1 MRKWRHESVLDLY
14 NLILALLLFVSPL
27 FLARASGTA
36 VVDLR
41 ASGAAIALLSLVAMF
56 AYASWQEWVNLLL
69 GVWLIVSPWLLGF
82 AHTSAIITASALALR
97 SRSSPRSSCGWSMR
111 RTTSSQRRMRPRRN
125 SPCHRGS

>member
-14 NLILALLLFVSPL
+14 NLVLALLLFVSPW

-82 AHTSAIITASALALR
+82 AHTSAMHYSIGVGLAVAFFSALELFLVYDAA
-97 SRSSPRSSCGWSMR
+97 PAK
-111 RTTSSQRRMRPRRN
+111 PAAHA
-125 SPCHRGS
+125 PEKK